1 VQLLRKRIAPNDIMD
16 EQAVIEMLIQGD
28 TQPTKYVVQP
38 GDTPIGIAK
47 KLDIPLELIY
57 LKNQDH
63 KDLIN
68 RDLIRVGDVLDLTM
82 QQPAV
87 TIETVERVVE
97 TIAVQYETIYEED
110 PTMRKGQTQTLR
122 EGVKGVK
129 QVTFLLT
136 KVNGLL
142 MQEEAVDEV
151 VLEEPVPAIVKRGT
165 KVVLGEGTGKFAWP
179 VVNPTVSSNYGK
191 RWGRQH
197 KGIDITS
204 KNKSILAAD
213 TGKVIYAGFKSD
225 YGNHIIIDHQN
236 GYKTLYAHLSKMDVK
251 KGDIVEKGD
260 KIGTMG
266 TTGRSTG
273 VHLHFEV
280 IVNGVSK
287 NPRSYLSSK

>member
-1 VQLLRKRIAPNDIMD
+1 M
-16 EQAVIEMLIQGD
+16 
-28 TQPTKYVVQP
+28 
-38 GDTPIGIAK
+38 
-47 KLDIPLELIY
+47 
-57 LKNQDH
+57 
-63 KDLIN
+63 
-68 RDLIRVGDVLDLTM
+68 
-82 QQPAV
+82 
-87 TIETVERVVE
+87 
-97 TIAVQYETIYEED
+97 
-110 PTMRKGQTQTLR
+110 
-122 EGVKGVK
+122 
-129 QVTFLLT
+129 
-136 KVNGLL
+136 
-142 MQEEAVDEV
+142 
-151 VLEEPVPAIVKRGT
+151 
-165 KVVLGEGTGKFAWP
+165 VLGEGTGKFAWP